1 MVASASFLIRALRK
15 LLLYGGIFLILLML
29 TCLFLCKGVPQ
40 LQLSHAHMRDGINIL
55 DMLNILAAAMLP
67 PSPSPA
73 IFHDLFFSGKTV
85 CIQWKSWV
93 SVSFSVM

>member
-1 MVASASFLIRALRK
+1 
-15 LLLYGGIFLILLML
+15 ML

-67 PSPSPA
+67 PSPA
-73 IFHDLFFSGKTV
+73 IFHDLFFSGKTLYSMEKLGV
-85 CIQWKSWV
+85 CEFFGHV
-93 SVSFSVM
+93 NVRLVLSVCMCTYWIE